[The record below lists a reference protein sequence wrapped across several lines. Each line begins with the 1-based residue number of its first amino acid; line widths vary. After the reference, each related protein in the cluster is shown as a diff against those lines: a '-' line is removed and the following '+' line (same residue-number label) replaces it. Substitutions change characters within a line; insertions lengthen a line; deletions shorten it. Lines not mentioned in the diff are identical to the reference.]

1 MAEAYSA
8 LDQHTEAIR
17 YSTKA
22 LNALLHQVDSSHPDV
37 YTCKFNRLAYSKRSS
52 GVTQAIVDELRT
64 LVSDLEDQYT
74 TFNPEAFTM
83 HCILAKWLF
92 EAKRYQESITEFEL
106 CITASESLS
115 ETTDPPV
122 ESLYTLRNKA
132 ISQLAQQDN

>member
-8 LDQHTEAIR
+8 LNLHAEAIR

-22 LNALLHQVDSSHPDV
+22 LNASLHQLDDSHPDI
-37 YTCKFNRLAYSKRSS
+37 YLCKFNLLAYSKRSS
-52 GVTQAIVDELRT
+52 GLTQAIVDELRT
-64 LVSDLEDQYT
+64 LVSNLEAQYT

-83 HCILAKWLF
+83 HCTLAKWLF

-115 ETTDPPV
+115 ETTDPSV
-122 ESLYTLRNKA
+122 ESLYASRNKA